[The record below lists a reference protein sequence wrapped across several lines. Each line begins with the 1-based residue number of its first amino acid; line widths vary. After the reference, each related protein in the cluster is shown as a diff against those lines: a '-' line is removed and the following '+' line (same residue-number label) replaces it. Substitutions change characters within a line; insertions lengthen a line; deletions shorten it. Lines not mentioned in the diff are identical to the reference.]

1 MKVLEGYLNGKGM
14 KIGIVAARF
23 NEFIVS
29 KLVSGAEDALVRH
42 GVDGDDISIAW
53 VPGAF
58 EIPTI
63 AQKWQKAA
71 NMTPSCVWVQSSA
84 AQPATMT
91 TFATKFPKAQHTSL
105 WKQAYL

>member
-42 GVDGDDISIAW
+42 GVDGDLL
-53 VPGAF
+53 
-58 EIPTI
+58 
-63 AQKWQKAA
+63 K
-71 NMTPSCVWVQSSA
+71 
-84 AQPATMT
+84 
-91 TFATKFPKAQHTSL
+91 
-105 WKQAYL
+105 